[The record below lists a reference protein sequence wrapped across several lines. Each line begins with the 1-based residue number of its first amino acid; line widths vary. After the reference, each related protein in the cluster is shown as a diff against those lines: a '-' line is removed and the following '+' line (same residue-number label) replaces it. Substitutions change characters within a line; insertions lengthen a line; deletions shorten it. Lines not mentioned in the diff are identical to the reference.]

1 MMLYAKCLK
10 QYIKTMRKQIEEKEL
25 MEDKPYFEKAVL
37 ENIHKLAKEI
47 SREKVNSNV
56 VI

>member
-10 QYIKTMRKQIEEKEL
+10 QYIKTMRKQIEAKEL